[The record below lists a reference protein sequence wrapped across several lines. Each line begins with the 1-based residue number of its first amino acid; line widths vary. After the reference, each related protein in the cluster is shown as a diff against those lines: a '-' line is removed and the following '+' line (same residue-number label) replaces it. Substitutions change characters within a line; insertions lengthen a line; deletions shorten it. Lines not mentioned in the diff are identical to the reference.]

1 VEKGPSKA
9 VFSPPFH
16 PYTKLLLS
24 SVPEMRQGWLEGV
37 ADTGE
42 AKAAS
47 AGSVIIGAKGCPFAN
62 RCAHVIAGTC
72 DRVTPP
78 LHELPGGLSVA
89 CHLDADALPGT

>member
-1 VEKGPSKA
+1 VVEKGPSKV

-47 AGSVIIGAKGCPFAN
+47 AGSVVIGAKGCPFAN
-62 RCAHVIAGTC
+62 RCTHAIVGTC
-72 DRVTPP
+72 DVTPP
-78 LHELPGGLSVA
+78 PVRTLPGELEIA
-89 CHLDADALPGT
+89 CHLPIEEMP